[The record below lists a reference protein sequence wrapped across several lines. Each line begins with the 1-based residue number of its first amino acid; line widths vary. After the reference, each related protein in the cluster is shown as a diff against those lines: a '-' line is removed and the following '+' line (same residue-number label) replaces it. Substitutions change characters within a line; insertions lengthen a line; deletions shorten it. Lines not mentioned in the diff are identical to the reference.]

1 MRVFKGIKK
10 VASYA
15 AVGGFG
21 AVVIAGLAGC
31 GSDNGGANNNDGSAL
46 NEAVQ
51 KTGAFV
57 IIEETAP
64 GKYKVLEEYPSSE
77 TRVVLK
83 DINGTERVLSKEE
96 MDKLIAEENAKIDAG
111 TSNLT
116 GSNAQN
122 AQLSSGGMSLGET
135 LLASAAGAIIGSW
148 IGNKLFNNP
157 GYQSQRQSAYKNP
170 SAYSRSV
177 DSFNK
182 AKATSSAGKSSGG
195 KSGFFGGSSSSSSKS
210 SSSSSSSSSF
220 GG

>member
-46 NEAVQ
+46 NEAAQ

-116 GSNAQN
+116 NPNAQN
-122 AQLSSGGMSLGET
+122 AQLSSGGMSIGEA

-157 GYQSQRQSAYKNP
+157 GYQAQRQSAYKNP

-195 KSGFFGGSSSSSSKS
+195 KSGFFGGSSSKS
-210 SSSSSSSSSF
+210 GSNSNF